1 MAISMGK
8 GSVGVLTGVFIAS
21 LAVVVAVLLLRTYN
35 LPELKV
41 AWKGKGAP
49 RIELE
54 EDEREQLYE
63 ALKGALRIPT
73 VSFSPS
79 EQNTTALEEFKEYI
93 KSAFPRVFNSSLVE
107 YELVGGYS
115 HLFNVQGSDNSLLPY
130 MLLAHLD
137 VVPATPEGWDLPPFS
152 GEEKDGYIYGRGS
165 LDDKSRVIGI
175 LQALEFLFKKGYK
188 PRRSFYI
195 GLGHDEEIS
204 GRHGAKEIVKTLETR
219 NVKLEYLLDEGFG
232 VLDGV
237 IYGTKRP
244 IALIGVTEK
253 GAITLNLTVNSPPG
267 HSSMPPRESS
277 IGILSAAL
285 SRLEQNRLPNLFG
298 TGPEGSTFEQLANE
312 FYWPL
317 NIMMANLWFFN
328 PIISR
333 LMALTPSGNA
343 IVRTTTALT
352 IVNGGIKANVIPATA
367 TATVNFRLHPAQTVE
382 EVLNM
387 VSEIIMDERVILS
400 AIKAFDPLPIS
411 PYDEENFGYQTLKRT
426 ITDLFSVPV
435 APAVCTVNTD
445 SRHFV
450 NLTESVYRFSP
461 VVMTAED
468 LGRVHGLNERIS
480 REGFE
485 TGIQFYWQL
494 IQNSDSD
501 TVPVHRHSEL

>member
-63 ALKGALRIPT
+63 ALK
-73 VSFSPS
+73 
-79 EQNTTALEEFKEYI
+79 
-93 KSAFPRVFNSSLVE
+93 AFPRLFNSSLVE
-107 YELVGGYS
+107 YELVGEYS

-130 MLLAHLD
+130 MLIAHLD

-152 GEEKDGYIYGRGS
+152 GEEKEGYIYGRGS
-165 LDDKSRVIGI
+165 LDDKNRVIGI
-175 LQALEFLFKKGYK
+175 LQGLEFLFKRGYK

-195 GLGHDEEIS
+195 GLGHDEEIG

-219 NVKLEYLLDEGFG
+219 NVKLEFLLDEGFE

-253 GAITLNLTVNSPPG
+253 GTITLNLTVHSPPG
-267 HSSMPPRESS
+267 HSSMPPRESR

-285 SRLEQNRLPNLFG
+285 SRLEQNPMPNRFG
-298 TGPEGSTFEQLANE
+298 KGPEGAMFEQLADE
-312 FYWPL
+312 FYFPL
-317 NIMMANLWFFN
+317 NIMMANLWLFG
-328 PIISR
+328 PLVSR
-333 LMALTPSGNA
+333 ILQRTPSGNA

-352 IVNGGIKANVIPATA
+352 IFNAGIKSNVIPQTA
-367 TATVNFRLHPAQTVE
+367 RATVNFRIHPAETVN
-382 EVLNM
+382 EVLKAMNTT
-387 VSEIIMDERVILS
+387 IMDDRVIPS
-400 AIKAFDPLPIS
+400 SDVPFFDPPSIS
-411 PYDEENFGYQTLKRT
+411 PHDEETFGYQTVKRS
-426 ITDLFSVPV
+426 ITDVFLVEPV
-435 APAVCTVNTD
+435 APGVSIGNTASIYKFRALVIKD
-445 SRHFV
+445 
-450 NLTESVYRFSP
+450 
-461 VVMTAED
+461 ED
-468 LGRVHGLNERIS
+468 LSRFHGINERIS
-480 REGFE
+480 KEGIE
-485 TGIQFYWQL
+485 TVVQFYFQL
-494 IQNSDSD
+494 IQNSDTD
-501 TVPVHRHSEL
+501 IVPVQSHLEL

>member
-93 KSAFPRVFNSSLVE
+93 KSAFPRLFNSSLVE
-107 YELVGGYS
+107 YELVGEYS

-130 MLLAHLD
+130 MLIAHLD

-152 GEEKDGYIYGRGS
+152 GEEKEGYIYGRGS
-165 LDDKSRVIGI
+165 LDDKNRVIGI
-175 LQALEFLFKKGYK
+175 LQGLEFLFKRGYK

-195 GLGHDEEIS
+195 GLGHDEEIG

-219 NVKLEYLLDEGFG
+219 NVKLEFLLDEGFE

-285 SRLEQNRLPNLFG
+285 SRLEQDQMPNRFG
-298 TGPEGSTFEQLANE
+298 KGPEGAMFEQLADE
-312 FYWPL
+312 FYFPL
-317 NIMMANLWFFN
+317 NIVMANLWLFG
-328 PIISR
+328 PLVSR
-333 LMALTPSGNA
+333 ILQRTPSGNA
-343 IVRTTTALT
+343 LVRTTTALT
-352 IVNGGIKANVIPATA
+352 IFNAGIKSNVIPQTA
-367 TATVNFRLHPAQTVE
+367 RATVNFRIHPAETVN
-382 EVLNM
+382 EVLKAMNTT
-387 VSEIIMDERVILS
+387 IMDDRVIPS
-400 AIKAFDPLPIS
+400 SDVPFFDPPSIS
-411 PYDEENFGYQTLKRT
+411 PHDEETFGYQTVKRS
-426 ITDLFSVPV
+426 ITDVFLVEPV
-435 APAVCTVNTD
+435 APGVSIGNTASIYKFRALVIKD
-445 SRHFV
+445 
-450 NLTESVYRFSP
+450 
-461 VVMTAED
+461 ED
-468 LGRVHGLNERIS
+468 LSRFHGINERIS
-480 REGFE
+480 KEGIE
-485 TGIQFYWQL
+485 TVVQFYFQL
-494 IQNSDSD
+494 IQNSDTD
-501 TVPVHRHSEL
+501 IVPVQSHLEL